1 MLLFVIAQRAAIRA
15 TLRKR
20 LERRLPSDRRYDS
33 DRGSLSGRRSLSREP
48 AAPLTYS
55 SRGPATDVP
64 AASTEYWIG

>member
-20 LERRLPSDRRYDS
+20 LERRSRSVRRYDP
-33 DRGSLSGRRSLSREP
+33 DRGSLSGRRSLIRES

-55 SRGPATDVP
+55 SRDPAHVP